1 MKKLNYIFLI
11 LSFSIV
17 TLSCSKSD
25 NPVSSDNDIYEIE
38 KYKAYSD
45 IINSEFNWKICILDS
60 TASGYWI
67 NNHKPSFLPDSIQSL
82 FPNLKLETIE
92 NYDSLNQTRSKVKDK
107 FNISLEYSLIS
118 YDSNFE
124 FSDPALQL
132 IDLTNIAFNELY
144 SQAIL
149 YFGCMQVHGGYGR
162 FLFLEKVENTWTIK
176 NVKYMWALK

>member
-1 MKKLNYIFLI
+1 MKKLKFILFV
-11 LSFSIV
+11 LSFSII
-17 TLSCSKSD
+17 TLTCSKND
-25 NPVSSDNDIYEIE
+25 NPISSDDDIYEIE
-38 KYKAYSD
+38 KYRAYSD
-45 IINSEFNWKICILDS
+45 IINSEFNEKICILDT

-67 NNHKPSFLPDSIQSL
+67 QNYEPSFLPDSIQSFFL
-82 FPNLKLETIE
+82 DLELETIE
-92 NYDSLNQTRSKVKDK
+92 SYALLNQTRTKVIDK

-118 YDSNFE
+118 YNSNFD
-124 FSDPALQL
+124 FSDPSIQI